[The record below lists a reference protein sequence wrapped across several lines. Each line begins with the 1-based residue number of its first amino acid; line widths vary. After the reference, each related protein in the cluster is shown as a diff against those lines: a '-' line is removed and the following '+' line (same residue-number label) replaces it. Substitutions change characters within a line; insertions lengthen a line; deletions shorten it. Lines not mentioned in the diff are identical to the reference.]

1 MTQGTSDAMRW
12 GRECCSLQGKQG
24 QSNGFPGEVFAVRRN
39 LPEQRATAMTT
50 RTLLLL
56 LFAASLVSAAPAMAQ
71 ARAKQVPSISIDS
84 LAGRDSFQM
93 YCASCHGQAGHG
105 DGPVASELRTHP
117 ADLSILAQRNGGAF
131 PRERVRRLVAGD
143 AAVSAHGTSEMPVWG
158 LMFRMFESDSRV
170 RERIENLL
178 TYLESLQKPS
188 TGVNDPGA
196 QAFRTHCASCHGPTG
211 RGDGPI
217 AAQLRQIPPDL
228 TQFSARN
235 GGVFPSV
242 RLARIID
249 GRDVAA
255 HGLREMPV
263 WGDAFT
269 ASPDGLTQDQV
280 ERRIAAIVRYLAA
293 LQERPAE

>member
-1 MTQGTSDAMRW
+1 
-12 GRECCSLQGKQG
+12 
-24 QSNGFPGEVFAVRRN
+24 
-39 LPEQRATAMTT
+39 MTT
-50 RTLLLL
+50 RIFCLAILG
-56 LFAASLVSAAPAMAQ
+56 AALVGVPPASAQ
-71 ARAKQVPSISIDS
+71 SQAKQAPSISIDS

-93 YCASCHGQAGHG
+93 YCASCHGQTGHG
-105 DGPVASELRTHP
+105 DGPVATELRTHP
-117 ADLSILAQRNGGAF
+117 ADLSILAQRNAGAF
-131 PRERVRRLVAGD
+131 PRDRVRRLVAGD

-158 LMFRMFESDSRV
+158 LMFRMFESDARV

-196 QAFRTHCASCHGPTG
+196 QAFKTYCASCHGSTG
-211 RGDGPI
+211 RGDGPV
-217 AAQLRQIPPDL
+217 AAQLRQAPPDL

-235 GGVFPSV
+235 DGAFPSV

-255 HGLREMPV
+255 HGLRDMPV
-263 WGDAFT
+263 WGDAFV
-269 ASPDGLTQDQV
+269 AVPGGLTPDQV
-280 ERRIAAIVRYLAA
+280 EQRIAAIVKYLAG

>member
-1 MTQGTSDAMRW
+1 
-12 GRECCSLQGKQG
+12 
-24 QSNGFPGEVFAVRRN
+24 
-39 LPEQRATAMTT
+39 MTT
-50 RTLLLL
+50 RT
-56 LFAASLVSAAPAMAQ
+56 FLVVILGSCLVNATPAFAQ
-71 ARAKQVPSISIDS
+71 AKARQTPSLAIES
-84 LAGRDSFQM
+84 LAGRDSFQR
-93 YCASCHGQAGHG
+93 YCASCHGAAGRG
-105 DGPVASELRTHP
+105 DGPVASELRTRP
-117 ADLSILAQRNGGAF
+117 ADLSVLAQRNDGAF
-131 PRERVRRLVAGD
+131 PRDRVRRLIAGD

-158 LMFRMFESDSRV
+158 LMFQMFESDARV

-188 TGVNDPGA
+188 TGVKDPGA
-196 QAFRTHCASCHGPTG
+196 LAFRTYCASCHGPTG
-211 RGDGPI
+211 RGDGPVS
-217 AAQLRQIPPDL
+217 AQLRQRPPDL

-263 WGDAFT
+263 WGDAFVS
-269 ASPDGLTQDQV
+269 SPGGLTPEEVDK
-280 ERRIAAIVRYLAA
+280 RIAAIVKYLAA